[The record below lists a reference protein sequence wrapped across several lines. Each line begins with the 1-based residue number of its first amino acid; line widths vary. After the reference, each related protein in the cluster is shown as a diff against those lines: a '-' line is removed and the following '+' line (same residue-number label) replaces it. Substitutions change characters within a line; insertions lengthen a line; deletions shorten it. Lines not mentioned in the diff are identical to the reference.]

1 MNIVI
6 IAGLIITLLTG
17 VPVLMQILKNHPK
30 GLIILFFA
38 EMWERFS
45 YYGMR
50 GILIFY
56 LTQHFLFD
64 DATAGATYG
73 SYTSLVY
80 LLPLV
85 GGLMAD
91 RYLGT
96 RKAIAFGAL
105 LLVAGHGMM
114 AFEGRPATETLT
126 YAGTEYEVVSEGRGA
141 AREVGIMIDGQRY
154 AFTPAEGGGL
164 ALTDLPAG
172 ASLPQVLAEG
182 SYELEQTRDQGGVS
196 IFYLAVSLII
206 MGVGFLKPNISTI
219 VGQLYPQGD
228 PRRDSGFTL
237 YYYGINLGA
246 FWAAVLCGLL
256 GQTVGWWAGFGLAGV
271 GMALGWVVFV
281 LGKPL
286 LQGKGEPHNPEA
298 LKKKVLGPI
307 NREWMIYLLGVI
319 GVLPIVG
326 LFIADAAVRRWVA
339 GTVETVNA
347 MGAEVSIFVKAIEFF
362 NVIGAFLLTATL
374 ASLAYIG
381 WFLVTKCNKVERE
394 RMMLAVVLIFG
405 AVVFFTL
412 FEQAGTSLNLFAD
425 RNVDLTLTPVAMQF
439 LGITVGTPAQLAAA
453 GITPS
458 GFWIDAT
465 ITAAQVQSFNAGFI
479 LIFAPIFAAM
489 WAYLASRRMDPN
501 PTMKFG
507 LGIMQV
513 GLGFLVVVWASNL
526 EMANSAFQMPLITL
540 ALLYMLHTTG
550 ELFLSPVGLSEI
562 TKLSVPS
569 VVSFMMAVW
578 FLASSIAQY
587 VGGVIAG
594 LAGTETVGG
603 QVLDPQAALETSL
616 GVFGQLGWWGVGIG
630 VGFILISFLIKG
642 WSHGANDAGN
652 HPGPTVTDRGQED
665 GNVARPGASTPA

>member
-17 VPVLMQILKNHPK
+17 IPVLMQILKNHPR

-50 GILIFY
+50 GILIFF

-64 DATAGATYG
+64 DATAGSTYG

-85 GGLMAD
+85 GGILAD
-91 RYLGT
+91 RYIGT

-126 YAGTEYEVVSEGRGA
+126 YAGTAYEISAEGRGA
-141 AREVGIMIDGQRY
+141 SRDVNIVVNGQKY
-154 AFTPAEGGGL
+154 AFGPAEGGGIAVAGL
-164 ALTDLPAG
+164 PEGSTLPAT
-172 ASLPQVLAEG
+172 LAPG
-182 SYELEQTRDQGGVS
+182 SYEMKQTRDKVGVDV
-196 IFYLAVSLII
+196 FYLALSLII

-246 FWAAVLCGLL
+246 FWAAVLCGFL

-286 LQGKGEPHNPEA
+286 LEGHGEPPNPEL
-298 LKKKVLGPI
+298 LKQPLFGPL
-307 NREWMIYLLGVI
+307 NREWLIYILGVL
-319 GVLPIVG
+319 GVAVVWFMVQRNALVGTVLGISTLLSLAAILWIIVG
-326 LFIADAAVRRWVA
+326 VCKTWAQRQ
-339 GTVETVNA
+339 
-347 MGAEVSIFVKAIEFF
+347 
-362 NVIGAFLLTATL
+362 
-374 ASLAYIG
+374 
-381 WFLVTKCNKVERE
+381 
-394 RMMLAVVLIFG
+394 RMMLALVLIFG

-425 RNVDLTLTPVAMQF
+425 RNVDLTIAPTAMQF
-439 LGITVGTPAQLAAA
+439 LGITIGTPDQLAAA
-453 GITPS
+453 GITPT

-479 LIFAPIFAAM
+479 LIFAPIFAAL
-489 WAYLASRRMDPN
+489 WAWLASKKMDPD

-507 LGIMQV
+507 LGLVQV
-513 GLGFLVVVWASNL
+513 GLGFLVVVWAAGSG
-526 EMANSAFQMPLITL
+526 MVSPTFQMPLIIL

-562 TKLSVPS
+562 TKLSMPS

-578 FLASSIAQY
+578 FLASSIAQF
-587 VGGVIAG
+587 VGGKIAG
-594 LAGTETVGG
+594 LMGTETVGG
-603 QVLDPQAALETSL
+603 QVLDPQGALATSL
-616 GVFGQLGWWGVGIG
+616 DGFNKLGTWGVGIG
-630 VGFILISFLIKG
+630 IGFILISFLIKG
-642 WSHGANDAGN
+642 WSNGANDAGN
-652 HPGPTVTDRGQED
+652 HP
-665 GNVARPGASTPA
+665 SH

>member
-17 VPVLMQILKNHPK
+17 VPVLMQILKNHPR

-50 GILIFY
+50 GILIFF

-64 DATAGATYG
+64 DAMAGSTYG

-85 GGLMAD
+85 GGILAD
-91 RYLGT
+91 RYIGT

-114 AFEGRPATETLT
+114 ALEGRPATETLT
-126 YAGTEYEVVSEGRGA
+126 YAGTAYEIAAEGRGA
-141 AREVGIMIDGQRY
+141 DREAAIVVDGVKYQFG
-154 AFTPAEGGGL
+154 AAEGGGF
-164 ALTDLPAG
+164 AINGLP
-172 ASLPQVLAEG
+172 EG
-182 SYELEQTRDQGGVS
+182 STLPSTLAPDSYEMTATRDIGGIN
-196 IFYLAVSLII
+196 IFYLALSLII

-219 VGQLYPQGD
+219 VGQLYPDGD

-246 FWAAVLCGLL
+246 FWAAVLCGFL

-271 GMALGWVVFV
+271 GMLAGWIVFV

-286 LQGKGEPHNPEA
+286 LEGHGEPPNPEL
-298 LKKKVLGPI
+298 LKRPLFGPI
-307 NREWMIYLLGVI
+307 NREWLIYILAILGVGVVWFMVQRNALVGNVLLVSTLLSLFAILWVII
-319 GVLPIVG
+319 GVCKT
-326 LFIADAAVRRWVA
+326 WVQ
-339 GTVETVNA
+339 
-347 MGAEVSIFVKAIEFF
+347 
-362 NVIGAFLLTATL
+362 
-374 ASLAYIG
+374 
-381 WFLVTKCNKVERE
+381 RQ
-394 RMMLAVVLIFG
+394 RMMLALVLIFG
-405 AVVFFTL
+405 AVAFFTL

-425 RNVDLTLTPVAMQF
+425 RNVDLTITPTAVQF

-453 GITPS
+453 GITPT

-479 LIFAPIFAAM
+479 LIFAPIFAAA
-489 WAYLASRRMDPN
+489 WAWLASKKMDPN

-507 LGIMQV
+507 LGLVQV
-513 GLGFLVVVWASNL
+513 GLGFLVVVWAASSG
-526 EMANSAFQMPLITL
+526 MVSATFQMPLMIL

-562 TKLSVPS
+562 TKLSMPS

-587 VGGVIAG
+587 VGGQIAG
-594 LAGTETVGG
+594 LMGTETVGG
-603 QVLDPQAALETSL
+603 QVLDPQGALATSL
-616 GVFGQLGWWGVGIG
+616 DGFEKLGQWGVGIG
-630 VGFILISFLIKG
+630 VAFIVISFLIKN
-642 WSHGANDAGN
+642 WSHEGK
-652 HPGPTVTDRGQED
+652 T
-665 GNVARPGASTPA
+665 AS

>member
-1 MNIVI
+1 MNIVV

-17 VPVLMQILKNHPK
+17 VPVLMQILKNHPR

-50 GILIFY
+50 GILIFF

-64 DATAGATYG
+64 DAAASATYG

-80 LLPLV
+80 LLPLI
-85 GGLMAD
+85 GGVMAD
-91 RYLGT
+91 RYIGT

-126 YAGTEYEVVSEGRGA
+126 YAGAQYEVVSEGRGA
-141 AREVGIMIDGQRY
+141 AREVGIMVDGQRY
-154 AFTPAEGGGL
+154 EFGPAENGGL
-164 ALTDLPAG
+164 ELANLPAG
-172 ASLPQVLAEG
+172 ASLPAVLDPG
-182 SYELEQTRDQGGVS
+182 SYAMTATRDSTGVN
-196 IFYLAVSLII
+196 IFYLAISLIV

-237 YYYGINLGA
+237 YYYGINLGS

-281 LGKPL
+281 LGKPM
-286 LQGKGEPHNPEA
+286 LQGKGEPPNPE
-298 LKKKVLGPI
+298 LIKRPVLGPI
-307 NREWMIYLLGVI
+307 NREWLIYLSAIAGV
-319 GVLPIVG
+319 
-326 LFIADAAVRRWVA
+326 AVVWFMVQRNALV
-339 GTVETVNA
+339 GTVLGFST
-347 MGAEVSIFVKAIEFF
+347 
-362 NVIGAFLLTATL
+362 LL
-374 ASLAYIG
+374 SLAAIA
-381 WFLVTKCNKVERE
+381 WIIAVVCKTWVQRQ
-394 RMMLAVVLIFG
+394 RMMLAVVLVFG
-405 AVVFFTL
+405 AVVFWTL

-439 LGITVGTPAQLAAA
+439 LGITIGTPAQLEAA

-489 WAYLASRRMDPN
+489 WAWLASRKMDPN

-507 LGIMQV
+507 LGLLQV
-513 GLGFLVVVWASNL
+513 GFGFLIVVWAAGSG
-526 EMANSAFQMPLITL
+526 MVNSAFQMPLIML

-562 TKLSVPS
+562 TKLSLPS

-578 FLASSIAQY
+578 FLASSIAQF
-587 VGGVIAG
+587 VGGRIAG
-594 LAGTETVGG
+594 LMGTETVGG
-603 QVLDPQAALETSL
+603 QVLDPQGALATSL
-616 GVFGQLGWWGVGIG
+616 DGFGKLGWWGVGIG
-630 VGFILISFLIKG
+630 VAFILISFLIKG
-642 WSHGANDAGN
+642 WSHGANDTGN
-652 HPGPTVTDRGQED
+652 HPGPSLTDRGRED
-665 GNVARPGASTPA
+665 GNVARPGDSTPA

>member
-6 IAGLIITLLTG
+6 ILGLLITLITG
-17 VPVLMQILKNHPK
+17 VPVLLQMLKHHPK

-50 GILIFY
+50 GILIFF

-64 DATAGATYG
+64 DAMAGSTYG

-85 GGLMAD
+85 GGILAD
-91 RYLGT
+91 RYIGT

-114 AFEGRPATETLT
+114 ALEGGPATETLT
-126 YAGTEYEVVSEGRGA
+126 YAGTTYEIAAEGRGA
-141 AREVGIMIDGQRY
+141 TREVGIMVDGNKY
-154 AFTPAEGGGL
+154 SFGAGEGGGI
-164 ALTDLPAG
+164 AIAGMPAG
-172 ASLPQVLAEG
+172 ASLPATLAAG
-182 SYELEQTRDQGGVS
+182 SYQMTQTRNQGDIN
-196 IFYLAVSLII
+196 IFYLALSLII
-206 MGVGFLKPNISTI
+206 MGVGFLKPNISSI
-219 VGQLYPQGD
+219 VGQLYPEGD

-246 FWAAVLCGLL
+246 FWAAVLCGYL

-286 LQGKGEPHNPEA
+286 LQGNGEPPNPEL
-298 LKKKVLGPI
+298 LKRPLIGPI
-307 NREWMIYLLGVI
+307 NREWLIYILAILGVAVVWFMVQRNALVGTVLGISTVLSVAAIIWIII
-319 GVLPIVG
+319 GVCKT
-326 LFIADAAVRRWVA
+326 WVQ
-339 GTVETVNA
+339 
-347 MGAEVSIFVKAIEFF
+347 
-362 NVIGAFLLTATL
+362 
-374 ASLAYIG
+374 
-381 WFLVTKCNKVERE
+381 RQ
-394 RMMLAVVLIFG
+394 RMMLALVLIFG

-425 RNVDLTLTPVAMQF
+425 RNVDLTITPVAMQLF
-439 LGITVGTPAQLAAA
+439 GITIGTPAQIAAA

-479 LIFAPIFAAM
+479 LIFAPIFAAL
-489 WAYLASRRMDPN
+489 WAWLASKKLDPN

-507 LGIMQV
+507 LGLVQV
-513 GLGFLVVVWASNL
+513 GLGFLVVVWAASSG
-526 EMANSAFQMPLITL
+526 MVSPTFQMPLMIL

-562 TKLSVPS
+562 TKLSMPS

-578 FLASSIAQY
+578 FLASSIAQF
-587 VGGVIAG
+587 VGGKIAG
-594 LAGTETVGG
+594 LMGTETVGG
-603 QVLDPQAALETSL
+603 QVLDPQGALATSL
-616 GVFGQLGWWGVGIG
+616 QGFDTLGKWGVGIG
-630 VGFILISFLIKG
+630 LGFIVISFLIKG
-642 WSHGANDAGN
+642 WAHANIGGDN
-652 HPGPTVTDRGQED
+652 HPGPSLTDRGQED
-665 GNVARPGASTPA
+665 RSVTNP

>member
-6 IAGLIITLLTG
+6 IVGLIVTALTG
-17 VPVLMQILKNHPK
+17 IPVLMQILKNHPK

-64 DATAGATYG
+64 DATASATYG

-80 LLPLV
+80 LLPLI
-85 GGLMAD
+85 GGIMAD
-91 RYLGT
+91 RYIGT

-114 AFEGRPATETLT
+114 AYEGRPATETLT
-126 YAGTEYEVVSEGRGA
+126 YAGAQYEVVSEGRGA
-141 AREVGIMIDGQRY
+141 AREVGIMVDGQRY
-154 AFTPAEGGGL
+154 AFGPAEGGGL
-164 ALTDLPAG
+164 QLEGLPAG
-172 ASLPQVLAEG
+172 ASLPAVLPDGEYVMTA
-182 SYELEQTRDQGGVS
+182 TRDTSGVNV
-196 IFYLAVSLII
+196 FYLAISLII

-246 FWAAVLCGLL
+246 FWAAVLCGYL

-271 GMALGWVVFV
+271 GMALGFVVFV

-286 LQGKGEPHNPEA
+286 LQGNGEPPNPD
-298 LKKKVLGPI
+298 LIKRPLFGPI
-307 NREWMIYLLGVI
+307 NREWLIYTLAILGVGI
-319 GVLPIVG
+319 VWFMVQRNALVGWVLGVSTVLS
-326 LFIADAAVRRWVA
+326 LIAIAWIIAFVCKTWVQ
-339 GTVETVNA
+339 
-347 MGAEVSIFVKAIEFF
+347 
-362 NVIGAFLLTATL
+362 
-374 ASLAYIG
+374 
-381 WFLVTKCNKVERE
+381 RQ

-425 RNVDLTLTPVAMQF
+425 RNVDLTITPVAMQF
-439 LGITVGTPAQLAAA
+439 LGVTIGTPAQLAAA

-489 WAYLASRRMDPN
+489 WAWLASKKMDPN

-507 LGIMQV
+507 LGLVQV
-513 GLGFLVVVWASNL
+513 GLGFLVVVWAAGSG
-526 EMANSAFQMPLITL
+526 MVDSAFQMPLIML

-562 TKLSVPS
+562 TKLSLAS

-578 FLASSIAQY
+578 FLASSIAQF
-587 VGGVIAG
+587 VGGHIAG
-594 LAGTETVGG
+594 LMGTETVGG
-603 QVLDPQAALETSL
+603 QVLDPAGALQTSL
-616 GVFGQLGWWGVGIG
+616 AGFDSLGKWGVGIG
-630 VGFILISFLIKG
+630 VAFILISFFIKG
-642 WSHGANDAGN
+642 WSHGANDADN
-652 HPGPTVTDRGQED
+652 HPGPDLTDRGQED
-665 GNVARPGASTPA
+665 GNVARPHASTPA

>member
-1 MNIVI
+1 MSLNIVI
-6 IAGLIITLLTG
+6 MAGLVITFLTG

-50 GILIFY
+50 GILIFF

-64 DATAGATYG
+64 DAMASSTYG

-80 LLPLV
+80 LLPLL
-85 GGLMAD
+85 GGIMAD
-91 RYLGT
+91 RYIGT
-96 RKAIAFGAL
+96 RKAIAFGAV

-126 YAGTEYEVVSEGRGA
+126 YAGAQYEVVSEGRGA

-154 AFTPAEGGGL
+154 DFTPAEGGGL

-172 ASLPQVLAEG
+172 ASLPQVLPEG
-182 SYELEQTRDQGGVS
+182 SYELEQTRDQNGVN
-196 IFYLAVSLII
+196 IFYLAISLII

-271 GMALGWVVFV
+271 GMLAGLIVFV

-286 LQGKGEPHNPEA
+286 LQGNGEPPNPE
-298 LKKKVLGPI
+298 LIKRPLFGPL
-307 NREWMIYLLGVI
+307 NREWLIYILATLGV
-319 GVLPIVG
+319 GIVWFMVQRNA
-326 LFIADAAVRRWVA
+326 LV
-339 GTVETVNA
+339 GTVL
-347 MGAEVSIFVKAIEFF
+347 SIST
-362 NVIGAFLLTATL
+362 LL
-374 ASLAYIG
+374 SLALIA
-381 WFLVTKCNKVERE
+381 WIIVFVCKTWVQRQ

-425 RNVDLTLTPVAMQF
+425 RNVDLTITPVAMQF

-489 WAYLASRRMDPN
+489 WAWLASKKMDPN

-507 LGIMQV
+507 LGLVQV
-513 GLGFLVVVWASNL
+513 GLGFLVVVWAAGSG
-526 EMANSAFQMPLITL
+526 MVDSAFQMPLIML

-562 TKLSVPS
+562 TKLSLPS

-578 FLASSIAQY
+578 FLASSIAQF
-587 VGGVIAG
+587 VGGKIAG
-594 LAGTETVGG
+594 LMGTETVGG
-603 QVLDPQAALETSL
+603 QVLDPQGALATSL
-616 GVFGQLGWWGVGIG
+616 DGFGKLGWWGVGIG

-642 WSHGANDAGN
+642 WSHGANDASN
-652 HPGPTVTDRGQED
+652 HPGPSVTDRGQED